1 MERREVLQ
9 RYGGTKNKNFKK
21 MDYKLIEMAGPF
33 AERVA
38 NLALNIAGSED
49 RYGAHS
55 IQVFPSM
62 GAAGNLHQTHADA
75 RGFMEWYGNWNRG
88 NFWYTDAGVKVWA
101 YEEAFDNW
109 QDSYGMDAVVVF
121 YHSGHGGMNNAGVFF
136 APLGGTW
143 DNRIN
148 ALSSNM
154 VIGNEQLKY
163 LFWSTCQSLKIPDIA
178 DVNPDRLSPIST
190 WHGPNRGLRMIF
202 GFQSNSVDNPDYGKN
217 FGNNWN
223 AGQKFSEAWI
233 NASWAISQNQIPT
246 VCAMG
251 ATREEADNILYNERL
266 FQWGAVAKNWYSW
279 RWGGFVRPVFQNAD
293 RQEMP
298 KKPDV
303 LLFENAGF
311 DQKRTAA
318 LCKKLG
324 FSEKE
329 LVSFG
334 IERSGNIVASGKE
347 KQLTVDTEGRITAV
361 LGATNYKNTT
371 ALSQDKAI
379 SMAEKAITELKFKGN
394 GVDLVFDSL
403 RIDKGQAGTSKGSGT
418 IEDAYITDTTVIFR
432 QVHQGIRSIN
442 NNHGLVMLSYDNDG
456 KLTRIHNST
465 KKIIGVNSKSQA
477 HINDPIKGKK
487 VNKVELLSDLNLNE
501 KLRQKLMSLDGQEF
515 ATSRNNSPIGAE
527 IIEAKEGFD
536 FSGTTGE
543 LVAHREYSVEKGES
557 DGQSFAKV
565 YKVRVPLFG

>member
-1 MERREVLQ
+1 
-9 RYGGTKNKNFKK
+9 
-21 MDYKLIEMAGPF
+21 
-33 AERVA
+33 
-38 NLALNIAGSED
+38 
-49 RYGAHS
+49 
-55 IQVFPSM
+55 
-62 GAAGNLHQTHADA
+62 
-75 RGFMEWYGNWNRG
+75 
-88 NFWYTDAGVKVWA
+88 
-101 YEEAFDNW
+101 
-109 QDSYGMDAVVVF
+109 
-121 YHSGHGGMNNAGVFF
+121 
-136 APLGGTW
+136 
-143 DNRIN
+143 
-148 ALSSNM
+148 
-154 VIGNEQLKY
+154 
-163 LFWSTCQSLKIPDIA
+163 
-178 DVNPDRLSPIST
+178 
-190 WHGPNRGLRMIF
+190 
-202 GFQSNSVDNPDYGKN
+202 
-217 FGNNWN
+217 
-223 AGQKFSEAWI
+223 
-233 NASWAISQNQIPT
+233 
-246 VCAMG
+246 
-251 ATREEADNILYNERL
+251 
-266 FQWGAVAKNWYSW
+266 
-279 RWGGFVRPVFQNAD
+279 
-293 RQEMP
+293 
-298 KKPDV
+298 

-379 SMAEKAITELKFKGN
+379 SMAEKAITELKFIGD

-403 RIDKGQAGTSKGSGT
+403 RIDKGQAGTPKGSGT

-432 QVHQGIRSIN
+432 QVHQGIRSVN

-465 KKIIGVNSKSQA
+465 KKIIGVNSKPQA
-477 HINDPIKGKK
+477 YMNDPIKGKK

-501 KLRQKLMSLDGQEF
+501 NLRQKLVSLDGQEF
-515 ATSRNNSPIGAE
+515 ASSRNNSPIGAE

-557 DGQSFAKV
+557 NGQSFAKV